1 MKQSLVICDE
11 NPMHLS
17 YLKQTLEDYDS
28 KGNFEIS
35 AFAEGILLDR
45 ALDTLHMD
53 VVFLDMSMSGANSIY
68 LGRRIREKYPHA
80 RIILVTESNSF
91 ELSAYELRASYYL
104 VKPIMVHK
112 IHSILDELCMTE
124 PDITS
129 IRLKWFSIE
138 TKKRNVRVAYEDI
151 CYIEKDQ
158 RKVVVHT
165 SINSWD
171 FYGTFKEV
179 RELLDMEHMFV
190 QCHQG
195 FIVNINRVSVMESDG
210 IKLTDGKWIPVSRRF
225 RHIVEDAYLKN
236 GKSVL

>member
-1 MKQSLVICDE
+1 MKQSIVICDE

-17 YLKQTLEDYDS
+17 YLKQTLEGYDP
-28 KGNFEIS
+28 KGSFEIS
-35 AFAEGILLDR
+35 AFEEGILLDR
-45 ALDTLHMD
+45 ALDTLQID

-68 LGRRIREKYPHA
+68 LGRRIREKHPQA

-91 ELSAYELRASYYL
+91 ELSAYELRASHYL

-112 IHSILDELCMTE
+112 IHSILDELCTAE
-124 PDITS
+124 PDASS

-151 CYIEKDQ
+151 CYIEKDH

-179 RELLDMEHMFV
+179 RELLDMKHMFV

-210 IKLTDGKWIPVSRRF
+210 IKLTDETWIPVSRRF
-225 RHIVEDAYLKN
+225 RHLVEEAYLKN
-236 GKSVL
+236 GRSTF